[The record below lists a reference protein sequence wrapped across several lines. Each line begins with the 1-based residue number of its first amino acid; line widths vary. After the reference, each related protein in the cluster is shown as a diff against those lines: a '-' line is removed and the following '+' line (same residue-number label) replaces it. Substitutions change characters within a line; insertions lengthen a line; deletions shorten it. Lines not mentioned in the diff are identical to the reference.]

1 MNPEQEKYVLSSSFV
16 ATVTSKCDKSREQPL
31 NLSHYPYFYLL
42 NSLNFLELKELKKLK
57 ELKPLVFFLE
67 YSLYF
72 GVKEVKEVKGVK
84 AVSLFP

>member
-31 NLSHYPYFYLL
+31 KFAQL
-42 NSLNFLELKELKKLK
+42 
-57 ELKPLVFFLE
+57 
-67 YSLYF
+67 F
-72 GVKEVKEVKGVK
+72 GVKGVKEVKGVK

>member
-31 NLSHYPYFYLL
+31 NLSH
-42 NSLNFLELKELKKLK
+42 SLNFLELKELKKLK

>member
-1 MNPEQEKYVLSSSFV
+1 MNPEQEKYELSSSFV

-42 NSLNFLELKELKKLK
+42 IYFKFRIRST
-57 ELKPLVFFLE
+57 
-67 YSLYF
+67 F
-72 GVKEVKEVKGVK
+72 GVKGVKEVKGVK

>member
-42 NSLNFLELKELKKLK
+42 IYFKFAQL
-57 ELKPLVFFLE
+57 
-67 YSLYF
+67 F
-72 GVKEVKEVKGVK
+72 GVKGVKEVKGVK

>member
-31 NLSHYPYFYLL
+31 NLSFAQL
-42 NSLNFLELKELKKLK
+42 
-57 ELKPLVFFLE
+57 
-67 YSLYF
+67 F
-72 GVKEVKEVKGVK
+72 GVKGVKEVKGVK

>member
-31 NLSHYPYFYLL
+31 NLSHYPSSFAFAQL
-42 NSLNFLELKELKKLK
+42 
-57 ELKPLVFFLE
+57 
-67 YSLYF
+67 F
-72 GVKEVKEVKGVK
+72 GVKGVKEVKGVK